1 MTDQHI
7 IEQHSTPGLQRHELT
22 RSAKKDQLNGM
33 RVPKDERDKILEQ
46 LYGPEVRERP
56 DHA

>member
-7 IEQHSTPGLQRHELT
+7 IDQHSTPGLKKNELT

-33 RVPKDERDKILEQ
+33 KVRKDERDKILDE
-46 LYGPEVRERP
+46 LYGPEHVT
-56 DHA
+56 DG